1 LADTPCHLDDGLS
14 DEALEGMHAVML
26 PQPELDNLTE
36 IEGMMRMA
44 NNSAMG
50 RDALTKFVLSA
61 EYVAKLVPLVKMAE
75 DNEDVTSLHKLC
87 NIMKTLILLNDTA
100 IIETVVMDE
109 LILGV
114 VGALECRLTIE
125 LRHSKMS

>member
-1 LADTPCHLDDGLS
+1 LS

-26 PQPELDNLTE
+26 PPPDLENISE
-36 IEGMMRMA
+36 VEAMMRMA

-75 DNEDVTSLHKLC
+75 DKEDVLSLHKLC

-109 LILGV
+109 LVLGV
-114 VGALECRLTIE
+114 VGALECMRFAD
-125 LRHSKMS
+125 KP